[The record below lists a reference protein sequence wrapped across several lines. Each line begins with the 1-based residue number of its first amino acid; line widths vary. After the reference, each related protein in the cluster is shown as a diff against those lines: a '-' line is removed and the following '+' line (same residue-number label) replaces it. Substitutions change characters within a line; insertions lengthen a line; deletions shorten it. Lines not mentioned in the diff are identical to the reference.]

1 MKKIIRSA
9 ALVALMTVSAGM
21 AYSQGSD
28 QQLIGQARGA
38 AAHCLQDYRG
48 NTIIE
53 ISESIEVT
61 GICFVEGFLRRVTF
75 YAGPNCI
82 PNQPCAKFVTRPV
95 VYVDFDCDNNIIGV
109 TCL

>member
-1 MKKIIRSA
+1 MKKMIRS
-9 ALVALMTVSAGM
+9 VAVIAMLTVSASFSFG
-21 AYSQGSD
+21 QGSD

-38 AAHCLQDYRG
+38 AAQCLQNYRDP
-48 NTIIE
+48 IFE
-53 ISESIEVT
+53 ISEGIETT
-61 GICFVEGFLRRVTF
+61 GICFVEGTLKRVTF

-95 VYVDFDCDNNIIGV
+95 VYVDFDCDNNIIAV